1 MQRSWFVAPVL
12 AVALIAAG
20 TSAAAAAPDPRVAV
34 VQAPAGKAVA
44 DRYIVTLKAGA
55 PLDGVL
61 SGSRVERP
69 TYRYTAVLNGFAARL
84 SAAQLAALRGD
95 ARVAKIEQDY
105 VGERVAAPAKARK
118 AALAA
123 TQTDPGWA
131 LDRIDQVDLPLNNTY
146 AYNSTGAGVHAYVL
160 DSGIEAG
167 HPDFGGRADVA
178 WDAFGGDGS
187 DCSGHGTAV
196 AGSIGGSTVGV
207 AKQVSLHA
215 VKINNCGG
223 DYGAVVSAAIAGMDW
238 VAQHHVKP
246 AVANVSY
253 NWLRNDSVNAAADR
267 LAASGVFLAA
277 SAGNNG
283 GNWFTASAC
292 LTSPASAGGATTI
305 ASSTSADQRTPDS
318 SYGGCV
324 DLYAPGQNVPC
335 VWTGGQAGLCAGT
348 SFSSPFVAGAAA
360 LYKATYGDAPY
371 TTVRTWL
378 QQHAAA
384 GKISNN
390 PSDHGGTPNLL
401 LNTAGL

>member
-1 MQRSWFVAPVL
+1 MAAP
-12 AVALIAAG
+12 
-20 TSAAAAAPDPRVAV
+20 AAAAPEPRVAV
-34 VQAPAGKAVA
+34 VKAPAGKAVA
-44 DRYIVTLKAGA
+44 DRYIVTLKTGA
-55 PLDGVL
+55 PLDDVL
-61 SGSRVERP
+61 SDSRIGRP
-69 TYRYTAVLNGFAARL
+69 TYRYTAVLNGFAAKL

-95 ARVAKIEQDY
+95 ARVAKVEQDFI
-105 VGERVAAPAKARK
+105 GERIAAPAKARK
-118 AALAA
+118 AAPSA

-131 LDRIDQVDLPLNNTY
+131 LDRIDQVDLPLDNTFN
-146 AYNSTGAGVHAYVL
+146 YNSTGAGVHAYVL
-160 DSGIEAG
+160 DTGIEAG
-167 HPDFGGRADVA
+167 HPEFGGRADVA

-196 AGSIGGSTVGV
+196 AGSIGGATVGV

-215 VKINNCGG
+215 VKINDCGG
-223 DYGAVVSAAIAGMDW
+223 NYGAIVSAAIAGMDW
-238 VAQHHVKP
+238 VAQNHVKP
-246 AVANVSY
+246 AVANVSS
-253 NWLRNDSVNAAADR
+253 NWLRSDTVNAAADR
-267 LAASGVFLAA
+267 LATSGVFLAV

-292 LTSPASAGGATTI
+292 LTSPASAGGSTTV
-305 ASSTSADQRTPDS
+305 ASSTSTDQRTPDS

-335 VWTGGQAGLCAGT
+335 AFSGGQILTCAGT
-348 SFSSPFVAGAAA
+348 SFSSPFTAGVAA

-378 QQHAAA
+378 RQNAAA